1 VIPVAGKAILNY
13 TTSVDAGKT
22 AMECISVLLRHGATN
37 VAISA
42 GEDRSPDGLEFVITT
57 PWGPRQFSLPVNIGG
72 TEKAL
77 RLAWREHR
85 IEPRFT
91 TREQARR
98 VAWRIVKDW
107 LEAQLALIEAMQVDL
122 LQVMLPYLKV
132 APGKTLYAAYMESE
146 LRELEAG
153 Q

>member
-1 VIPVAGKAILNY
+1 MSPVARAILNY
-13 TTSVDAGKT
+13 TTSVDSGKT
-22 AMECISVLLRHGATN
+22 AMECVSILLKHGAVN

-57 PWGPRQFSLPVNIGG
+57 PWGPRQFSLPVNIEG
-72 TEKAL
+72 TEKSLKQA
-77 RLAWREHR
+77 RRERR

-132 APGKTLYAAYMESE
+132 DRDRTLYAAYMESE
-146 LRELEAG
+146 LRQLEAG
-153 Q
+153 S

>member
-1 VIPVAGKAILNY
+1 MPVAGKAILNY
-13 TTSVDAGKT
+13 TTSIDAAKT
-22 AMECISVLLRHGATN
+22 AMECISILLGHGATN

-42 GEDRSPDGLEFVITT
+42 GEDKAPDGLEFVIAT
-57 PWGPRQFSLPVNIGG
+57 PWGPRQFVLPVNIEG
-72 TEKAL
+72 TEKSL
-77 RLAWREHR
+77 RQAWREHR
-85 IEPRFT
+85 IEPRFA

-107 LEAQLALIEAMQVDL
+107 LESQLALIEAMQVDL

-132 APGKTLYAAYMESE
+132 APGKTLYAAYVENE

-153 Q
+153 R